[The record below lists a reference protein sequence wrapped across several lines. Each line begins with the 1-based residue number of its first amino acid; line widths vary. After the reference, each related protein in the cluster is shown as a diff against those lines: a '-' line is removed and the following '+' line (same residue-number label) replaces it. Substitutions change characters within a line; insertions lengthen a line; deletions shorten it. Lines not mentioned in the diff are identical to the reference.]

1 MLKDKKSEIE
11 LAMDNLKDAM
21 IHEMT
26 LSLKEDALKIEKIK
40 AHNEVVLAKE
50 VVANLQI
57 R

>member
-11 LAMDNLKDAM
+11 LAMDNLKEAM
-21 IHEMT
+21 INEMT
-26 LSLKEDALKIEKIK
+26 LSLKEDALKLEKTK

-50 VVANLQI
+50 VVSNLQI

>member
-11 LAMDNLKDAM
+11 LAMDNLKEAM
-21 IHEMT
+21 INEMT
-26 LSLKEDALKIEKIK
+26 LSLKEDALKLEKTK